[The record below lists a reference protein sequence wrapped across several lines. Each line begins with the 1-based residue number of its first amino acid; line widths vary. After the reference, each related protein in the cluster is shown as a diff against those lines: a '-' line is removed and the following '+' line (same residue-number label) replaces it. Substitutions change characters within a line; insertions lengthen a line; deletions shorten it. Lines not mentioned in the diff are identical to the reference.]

1 MGTKVGVQ
9 IGAYSTSRNDS
20 GFDQTGNSRDEER
33 WSDPRSILK
42 VELIRVIKYI
52 KESINKREESR
63 MKGLGSEQ
71 WEEWIFL

>member
-1 MGTKVGVQ
+1 MV
-9 IGAYSTSRNDS
+9 
-20 GFDQTGNSRDEER
+20 
-33 WSDPRSILK
+33 RSQK
-42 VELIRVIKYI
+42 HFEGRADRVIKYI